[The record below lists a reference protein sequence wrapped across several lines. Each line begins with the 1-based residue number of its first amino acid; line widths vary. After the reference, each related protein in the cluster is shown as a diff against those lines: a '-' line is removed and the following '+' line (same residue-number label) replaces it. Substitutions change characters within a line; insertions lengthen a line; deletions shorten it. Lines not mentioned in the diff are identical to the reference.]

1 MYKVIALMG
10 EAGTGKDTLMQKIL
24 KENPGK
30 FNEIISCTT
39 RPMREGE
46 VHGVNYYYLTPGE
59 FIDRLSKNEMF
70 EMAEFNGWYYGMSVD
85 ALKEDT
91 INIGVLNPEGIRS
104 LLAHPDVDVMAVFRI
119 VCRKKTRLLR
129 QLNREENPNVDEII
143 RRYSADERDFGN
155 LQFKYFEVRNE
166 DVEDLGLAV
175 DAIMVQTQRTSDQG
189 QE

>member
-85 ALKEDT
+85 ALKEDI

-104 LLAHPDVDVMAVFRI
+104 LLAHPDVDVIAVFKI

-129 QLNREENPNVDEII
+129 LAFLLLFILYVEKYGLFRINITDILAPDEII
-143 RRYSADERDFGN
+143 FSN
-155 LQFKYFEVRNE
+155 IKKC
-166 DVEDLGLAV
+166 
-175 DAIMVQTQRTSDQG
+175 
-189 QE
+189 